1 MSPEAW
7 EFATKVV
14 ELLTAAVTLGAAIT
28 AAKCGRRRV
37 AARRRRNR

>member
-7 EFATKVV
+7 EFATNVV

-28 AAKCGRRRV
+28 AVKCGRRR
-37 AARRRRNR
+37 AATRRRRNR